1 MKISFAFSIT
11 YLFYVKKFYHVIV
24 HDLVSV
30 RTGVGSGRVRGKGR
44 GRGRVRGLQFLTVA
58 CKGLIYFSASCTRSR
73 VKFL

>member
-1 MKISFAFSIT
+1 MKISFAFSRT

-24 HDLVSV
+24 YDLVSV
-30 RTGVGSGRVRGKGR
+30 RTGVGSGRVRGK